1 MINDFFV
8 GVCMIAFNASWA
20 HINVTP
26 FFTWK
31 WLDVRTRKRP
41 VLAYNR
47 ITTQPASIGLNMSKA
62 THTMIMLISFRAPQR
77 SEGRKALLFYPTVS

>member
-1 MINDFFV
+1 
-8 GVCMIAFNASWA
+8 MIAFNASWA

-31 WLDVRTRKRP
+31 WFDVRTRQRL
-41 VLAYNR
+41 VLVHNW

-62 THTMIMLISFRAPQR
+62 THSMVMLVSFRAPQR
-77 SEGRKALLFYPTVS
+77 SEGRKALLFYTTVS